1 VSTLVSVP
9 HKAPRALR
17 SAALGLLLGVAPLG
31 AQTLRLEVPAL
42 RGAGFVHGAVPFR
55 PGEIPAGRQPR
66 AAPPLEGCAWIV
78 ARHPDGSARWIGI
91 SGFLRGE
98 RLQLTCAASRASSPP
113 ELAHDDDDARLGEYA
128 ARLGPNGSIRA
139 GRLVVRGGREAPV
152 FGAWQSASVGEGAGG
167 PWVRRLEARSADGAL
182 VARAALVRSPDRNAA
197 RFEGLVHVSDGAPR
211 SLPSLRVELAWE
223 ELGAPRALP
232 FRSARQLGPALAR
245 VDGAELADS
254 IAERLELDFDTGA
267 LVLCAPRIAR
277 RWPCAWYLDERGAA
291 LELLDG
297 GAELARGEAVSFA
310 LELAWGRSTR
320 ELRGA
325 LFSSPRRAPLR
336 AERRAYEASPSATA
350 LARFAAWSAAAP
362 AGRRDHGDAP
372 LEVPRQGEPV
382 PWSNGE
388 FDLALGLLRAWWCGA
403 PPVSFELAEDS
414 VRHALAV
421 DLPVA
426 GSEAERAGLPWRHG
440 IDHGVGGVQDL
451 GHTWVEGWLGV
462 ARVRGDPLALD
473 AAFACAEAVARAR
486 FDPRRELELE
496 RSYAWPVIALAAAA
510 AEFPGG
516 SFEAAL
522 AARGRGLL
530 EAYEP
535 ASGRFAFAGRRRAG
549 APGGEVHV
557 WLSGGL
563 LAEALG
569 ALAEAAPEVRAGLG
583 PRAPREAAA
592 GLLATLWGEAYSA
605 GERRFAARV
614 RSTSRGVQRLGQL
627 RGVPEAYALRGL
639 EHLARL
645 ARDPA
650 LERRARELLA
660 ERGAALAE
668 LRPERWWN
676 DFALAGRCLPCPLRP
691 SRH

>member
-1 VSTLVSVP
+1 MF
-9 HKAPRALR
+9 
-17 SAALGLLLGVAPLG
+17 LGLLLGSAPLD
-31 AQTLRLEVPAL
+31 AQTLRIEAPAL
-42 RGAGFVHGAVPFR
+42 RGAGWIHGAVPCR
-55 PGEIPAGRQPR
+55 PGEIPAGRWPR
-66 AAPPLEGCAWIV
+66 AAPPLEGCAWIA
-78 ARHPDGSARWIGI
+78 ARHADGSARWIGI

-98 RLQLTCAASRASSPP
+98 RLQLHCGTGQPSARSEP
-113 ELAHDDDDARLGEYA
+113 HDEEALHGEHA
-128 ARLGPNGSIRA
+128 ARLGPRGAIQV
-139 GRLVVRGGREAPV
+139 GRLAVRGGGELAV
-152 FGAWQSASVGEGAGG
+152 LGAWQSASVGDGAGG
-167 PWVRRLEARSADGAL
+167 PWVRRLEARSSDGAL
-182 VARAALVRSPDRNAA
+182 VVRSSLVRSPDRSAA
-197 RFEGLVHVSDGAPR
+197 RFEGLVHCSDGAPR
-211 SLPSLRVELAWE
+211 ALSSLRLELAWE
-223 ELGAPRALP
+223 ELGAPRKLP
-232 FRSARQLGPALAR
+232 FRSARQLAPALAR
-245 VDGAELADS
+245 VDGAELAAS
-254 IAERLELDFDTGA
+254 LAERMELVFDAGT
-267 LVLCAPRIAR
+267 LVLHAPRFAR

-297 GAELARGEAVSFA
+297 GAELARGEAIGFA
-310 LELAWGRSTR
+310 LELAWSTSPR

-325 LFSSPRRAPLR
+325 LFAAPRRAPTR
-336 AERRAYEASPSATA
+336 AERRAYEASPAAAA
-350 LARFAAWSAAAP
+350 LERFAAWSAAAP

-372 LEVPRQGEPV
+372 LEVARQGEPEL
-382 PWSNGE
+382 WSNGE

-403 PPVSFELAEDS
+403 PPVSFALAEDA

-421 DLPVA
+421 DLPAA
-426 GSEAERAGLPWRHG
+426 GIEAERSGLPWRHG
-440 IDHGVGGVQDL
+440 VDHGVGGVQDL
-451 GHTWVEGWLGV
+451 GHAWIEGWLAV

-522 AARGRGLL
+522 AARGRSLL

-549 APGGEVHV
+549 APQGEVHV

-563 LAEALG
+563 LGEALG
-569 ALAEAAPEVRAGLG
+569 ALGEAAPEVRAALG
-583 PRAPREAAA
+583 PIPPRAAAA
-592 GLLATLWGEAYSA
+592 GLLATLWSEAFSA

-614 RSTSRGVQRLGQL
+614 RSASGGVQRLGRL

-639 EHLARL
+639 ERLARL

-650 LERRARELLA
+650 LERRARELAA

-668 LRPERWWN
+668 LRAERWWN
-676 DFALAGRCLPCPLRP
+676 DFALAGRCLPSPLAPRP
-691 SRH
+691 